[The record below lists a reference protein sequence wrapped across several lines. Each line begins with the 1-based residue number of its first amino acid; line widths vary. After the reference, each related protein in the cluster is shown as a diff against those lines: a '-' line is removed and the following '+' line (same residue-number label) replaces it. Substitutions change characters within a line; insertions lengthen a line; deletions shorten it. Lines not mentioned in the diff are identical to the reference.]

1 MTSGLPG
8 RPGKLWSSDR
18 PACCHSAMRGNVRGV
33 LTVGRAAG
41 SMPLPRA
48 ATQLAMTF
56 AAQAGIALELAE
68 RREDAERLLVF
79 EDRDRIARDLHDQVI
94 QRLYASGMKLQGT
107 IPLITRPLVEER
119 VNGVVD
125 DLDKTITDIRAAIF
139 SLQARGT
146 DVPGLRSKVARCGRP
161 DDRGARHEFLSPA
174 G

>member
-1 MTSGLPG
+1 
-8 RPGKLWSSDR
+8 
-18 PACCHSAMRGNVRGV
+18 
-33 LTVGRAAG
+33 
-41 SMPLPRA
+41 
-48 ATQLAMTF
+48 MTF

-68 RREDAERLLVF
+68 RRQDAERLSIF

-107 IPLITRPLVEER
+107 LPLITRPLVEER
-119 VNGVVD
+119 VNSVVD

-146 DVPGLRSKVARCGRP
+146 GRARPAVEGHGCGRP
-161 DDRGARHEFLSPA
+161 DDRGARHEFFGPA